1 MPKNV
6 DYSVYQRKRKE
17 KEKNT
22 TKIYRR
28 ARKITIFA
36 IIICFCATLLILDY
50 FSDGY
55 VLADFDE
62 VNALN
67 KTTYYCVQM
76 GMYSDL
82 ETANYYANLIK
93 LRGGGGFVLKDGNF
107 RVLASVYKNSAEA
120 ESVITRL
127 NNLGTTCS
135 LYVLQTE
142 EIFDVSLSHS
152 DREKIQTISLCTDYA
167 YQELYNL
174 SNEIDVE
181 TVTNAE
187 IKGRIQSIL
196 DSLEEYE
203 TLLLSTKST
212 KKAEIKSCLSA
223 IKESITKLPLSPT
236 SSSIR
241 YAYIEILVSRM
252 IR

>member
-1 MPKNV
+1 MSKNV
-6 DYSVYQRKRKE
+6 DYSVFERKHKQ

-22 TKIYRR
+22 TKSYRR
-28 ARKITIFA
+28 ARKIA
-36 IIICFCATLLILDY
+36 ILFIVICFCSSLLLLDY

-62 VNALN
+62 VSALN
-67 KTTYYCVQM
+67 KTNYYCIQM
-76 GMYSDL
+76 GMYGDL

-93 LRGGGGFVLKDGNF
+93 QRGGAGFILKDGNF
-107 RVLASVYKNSAEA
+107 RVLASVYKNSSEAEA
-120 ESVITRL
+120 IITRL
-127 NNLGTTCS
+127 NNLGTVCS

-152 DREKIQTISLCTDYA
+152 DREKMRFISLCTDYA

-174 SNEIDVE
+174 SNEMDVE
-181 TVTNAE
+181 TITNAE
-187 IKGRIQSIL
+187 IKGKIQSLL
-196 DSLEEYE
+196 DSLEQYE
-203 TLLLSTKST
+203 TMLLSTKTS
-212 KKAEIKSCLSA
+212 KKAEIQACLTS
-223 IKESITKLPLSPT
+223 IRESIKKLPLSPT

-241 YAYIEILVSRM
+241 YAYIEILASRM